1 MVYSIDKD
9 LVDNNEQYVD
19 QLKEKVIETIDNDFD
34 TPKAFALIFDF
45 IREQNKRGKAGKSV
59 YNLFLELNEI
69 FDVFDFSTKTVP
81 DEIKALIEKKNE
93 LRKEKRFDEADKIRE
108 EIERAGYS
116 IEDTRLN

>member
-1 MVYSIDKD
+1 M
-9 LVDNNEQYVD
+9 
-19 QLKEKVIETIDNDFD
+19 VIETIDNDFD
-34 TPKAFALIFDF
+34 TPKAIALIFDF

-69 FDVFDFSTKTVP
+69 FDVFDFSAKVIP
-81 DEIKALIEKKNE
+81 DEIKALIEKRNE

-108 EIERAGYS
+108 EIERARYS